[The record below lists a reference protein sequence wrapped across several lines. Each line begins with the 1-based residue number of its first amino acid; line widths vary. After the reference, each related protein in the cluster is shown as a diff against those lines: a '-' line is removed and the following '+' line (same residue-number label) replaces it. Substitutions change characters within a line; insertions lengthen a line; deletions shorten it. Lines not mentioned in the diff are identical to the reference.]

1 MHFALVY
8 LLELSWP
15 RIQARMENRFFLF
28 SYVYHVIYVFGLFMN
43 LSLLLQENVLHIFLK
58 VSFSFFQIR

>member
-28 SYVYHVIYVFGLFMN
+28 SYVYHVFGLFMN